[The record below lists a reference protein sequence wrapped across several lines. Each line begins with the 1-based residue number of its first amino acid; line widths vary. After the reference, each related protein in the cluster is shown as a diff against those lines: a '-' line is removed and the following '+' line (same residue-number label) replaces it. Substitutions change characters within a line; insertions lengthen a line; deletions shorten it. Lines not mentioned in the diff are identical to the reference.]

1 MNQRSIFIL
10 FILVFCSVVHS
21 QEENT
26 VLTKDKKTLNIKRA
40 SNKPKIDGVLDDAIW
55 TNADVAT
62 DFIQFRPEIGNTLPT
77 AQRTEVKMSYDDD
90 AIYVAAYLYDDPTKI
105 MKQLTTRDNFGQN
118 DFFAVILNPNN
129 DAQNDTEFFVF
140 SSGQQADAIA
150 NPTIGE
156 DFSWNAVWQSAV
168 QIVDDGWI
176 VEIEI
181 PYRTLRFPEQ
191 EEPTWGL
198 QFHRHFRRDRS
209 QYTWN
214 EFDPTQGNIGL
225 YHGELKGL
233 KNLKP
238 PVRLNLY
245 PFSTGILNSF
255 DGDTDTDLTFGMDVK
270 YGITDNFT
278 LDATLVPDFSQAG
291 FDRVVLNLG
300 PFEQTF
306 SEQRQFFTEG
316 VDLFSKGD
324 LFFSRRVGGRPSG
337 ELDLDDN
344 EEADIPEEVKVLN
357 AVKISGRTKK
367 GLGVGVFNAIT
378 EKTYATITR
387 SDEIFNENNEVIDT
401 IITKRRE
408 VIEPF
413 TNYNILVVDQQ
424 FNGNSSVSLINTNVM
439 REGEFRDG
447 NATALVTNLQNK
459 RNTYVINAEAKMSNV
474 NYQNSDSETGFS
486 SFFYMA
492 KTHGNLRYSFDHS
505 FADTKYEINDLGLNF
520 RNNFNNFG
528 ADIWYQTFE
537 PKGKLNNY
545 RINAWINYRNL
556 ANPGVFTGMNF
567 GGRYFAQT
575 KKLNSYGFNFN
586 VEPGKQYDYFE
597 SRDGRPFIFED
608 IASVGGF
615 YSSNYNKVF
624 AFDIDGGIFK
634 IFEEG
639 RDLFGY
645 NIFLSPRVRPS
656 DKLLMIYSFS
666 LNMSNGSRGY
676 ATYQDDQPIFGE
688 RNRKRITNTVSAN
701 YTFNPFN
708 SVALS
713 FRHYWDTVNYD
724 YELFTLLDN
733 GRLTTDQGY
742 TVDNVDESPNI
753 NFSTWNIDL
762 SYSWQFAPGSFLT
775 ALYRNQLFNFDT
787 MSQDSYSES
796 LDTLFDQPIQHT
808 ISVRLQYF
816 LDFNGIKSIFKKSNK
831 PQSGQANNFLS
842 NRKRR
847 FGVNS

>member
-1 MNQRSIFIL
+1 MNIRSITLLIAL
-10 FILVFCSVVHS
+10 FFYNVIVS
-21 QEENT
+21 QENT
-26 VLTKDKKTLNIKRA
+26 VLTKDKKTLNITRA
-40 SNKPKIDGVLDDAIW
+40 TKAPKIDGVLDDEVW
-55 TNADVAT
+55 QNAEIAT
-62 DFIQFRPEIGNTLPT
+62 DFIQFRPDIGNTPPPE
-77 AQRTEVKMSYDDD
+77 QRTEVKMTYDDK
-90 AIYVAAYLYDDPTKI
+90 AIYVAAYLYDDPSKI
-105 MKQLTTRDNFGQN
+105 MKQLTSRDNFGQN
-118 DFFAVILNPNN
+118 DFFAIVLNPNN
-129 DAQNDTEFFVF
+129 DAQNDTQFFVF
-140 SSGQQADAIA
+140 ASGQQADAIA
-150 NPTIGE
+150 NPSIGE

-168 QIVDDGWI
+168 QIMDNGWV

-198 QFHRHFRRDRS
+198 QFHRQFRRDRS
-209 QYTWN
+209 QFTWN

-245 PFSTGILNSF
+245 PFSTGIVNSF
-255 DGDTDTDLTFGMDVK
+255 DGDTETDLTFGMDVK
-270 YGITDNFT
+270 YGLTDNFT

-291 FDRVVLNLG
+291 FDNVVLNLG

-324 LFFSRRVGGRPSG
+324 LFFSRRVGSAPSG
-337 ELDLDDN
+337 ELNLDEN
-344 EEADIPEEVKVLN
+344 EEVNLPNEVKVLN
-357 AVKISGRTKK
+357 AIKVSGRTKK
-367 GLGVGVFNAIT
+367 GLGIGVFNAIT
-378 EKTYATITR
+378 EKTEATIT
-387 SDEIFNENNEVIDT
+387 NTDT
-401 IITKRRE
+401 GEKRRE
-408 VIEPF
+408 VVEPF

-424 FNGNSSVSLINTNVM
+424 FNGNSSISLINTNVM

-474 NYQNSDSETGFS
+474 NYQNTDSETGYS
-486 SFFYMA
+486 SFLYVG
-492 KTHGNLRYSFDHS
+492 KTHGNLRYSFDHR

-528 ADIWYQTFE
+528 ADIWYQIFE
-537 PKGKLNNY
+537 PKGNLNSY
-545 RINAWINYRNL
+545 RVNAWINYRNL

-575 KKLNSYGFNFN
+575 KKLNAYGVNFN

-608 IASVGGF
+608 IASIGGF
-615 YSSNYNKVF
+615 YSSNYNKEF
-624 AFDIDGGIFK
+624 AFDVDGGIFK
-634 IFEEG
+634 IFEDG

-645 NIFLSPRVRPS
+645 NMFLSPRWRPN
-656 DKLLMIYSFS
+656 DKLLMVYSFS

-676 ATYQDDQPIFGE
+676 ATFEDDQPIFGE
-688 RNRKRITNTVSAN
+688 RNRKRLTNSISAN

-708 SVALS
+708 TVALS
-713 FRHYWDTVNYD
+713 FRHYWDTVKYD
-724 YELFTLLDN
+724 RELFTLLDN
-733 GRLTTDQGY
+733 GRLTTDSGY
-742 TVDNVDESPNI
+742 TVDNVSSDPNI

-787 MSQDSYSES
+787 MSKDTYSES
-796 LDTLFDQPIQHT
+796 LGTLFDQPIQHT
-808 ISVRLQYF
+808 FSLRVQYF
-816 LDFNGIKSIFKKSNK
+816 IDFNGIKSVFKKNNRSQNN
-831 PQSGQANNFLS
+831 GQANTL
-842 NRKRR
+842 NRS
-847 FGVNS
+847 FNNTSPFNNTLP